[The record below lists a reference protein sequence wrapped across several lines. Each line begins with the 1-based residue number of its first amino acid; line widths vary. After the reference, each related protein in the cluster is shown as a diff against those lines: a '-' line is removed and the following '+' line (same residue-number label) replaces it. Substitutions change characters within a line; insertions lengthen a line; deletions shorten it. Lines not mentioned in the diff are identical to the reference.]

1 MPVVKFNQA
10 NFDDKPV
17 EFFSTALD
25 DLADSPLIPSLRS
38 RQSLFFNGVHWYD
51 YVLRLFDE
59 LKAYKNSVTLLLNGF
74 ADRLMKG
81 EDCKD
86 DCYTAICEYLANVT
100 LRDLAA

>member
-1 MPVVKFNQA
+1 MIDYRGN
-10 NFDDKPV
+10 NHIDRDK
-17 EFFSTALD
+17 SSQI
-25 DLADSPLIPSLRS
+25 ADES
-38 RQSLFFNGVHWYD
+38 D